1 MIELNEQEME
11 LNQPTQMPNE
21 VHSPSNML
29 APLQKSGGNI
39 HQKMSKK
46 ELMLQEMQ
54 SLHKEL
60 RKMARNGISP
70 DEPVA
75 VARVQRAAASLA
87 QSQPL
92 ELHVHGYKRG

>member
-1 MIELNEQEME
+1 MSAQDSQMIELNEQEME
-11 LNQPTQMPNE
+11 LNQPNQMPNE

-29 APLQKSGGNI
+29 APLQKSGGNN

-60 RKMARNGISP
+60 I
-70 DEPVA
+70 
-75 VARVQRAAASLA
+75 
-87 QSQPL
+87 
-92 ELHVHGYKRG
+92 ELKNRSDAMGTEE

>member
-11 LNQPTQMPNE
+11 LNQPNQMPNE

-60 RKMARNGISP
+60 
-70 DEPVA
+70 
-75 VARVQRAAASLA
+75 
-87 QSQPL
+87 L
-92 ELHVHGYKRG
+92 ELKNRSDAMGTEE